1 MILRVESL
9 AKALEN
15 YVRDISIVWFSV
27 EEARQMGYN
36 VIYYV
41 IKVKPDLSDRLP
53 FIALS
58 AVYNLMQDSVDVIG
72 IVAHLSSRSANSAD
86 DPKLLD
92 VLKDVGGYIYSVK
105 GVSGILLP
113 AYESIEEVIT
123 RFKSFVLAMWNLE
136 VDLYID
142 GYILDFSS
150 EL

>member
-41 IKVKPDLSDRLP
+41 IRVKPDLSDRLP

-58 AVYNLMQDSVDVIG
+58 AVYRLMQDTVDVIG
-72 IVAHLSSRSANSAD
+72 IVAHLSRSANSAED
-86 DPKLLD
+86 SKLLG
-92 VLKDVGGYIYSVK
+92 VLKEVGGYIYSVK
-105 GVSGILLP
+105 GLPGILLP
-113 AYESIEEVIT
+113 AYESIEEVVT
-123 RFKSFVLAMWNLE
+123 RFKSFASAMWNLE
-136 VDLYID
+136 VNLYID

>member
-15 YVRDISIVWFSV
+15 YIRDISIVWFSV

-36 VIYYV
+36 IIHYV
-41 IKVKPDLSDRLP
+41 MRAKPDLSDRLP

-72 IVAHLSSRSANSAD
+72 IVAHLSNRPANGAEN
-86 DPKLLD
+86 PKLLD
-92 VLKDVGGYIYSVK
+92 VLKEVGGYIYSVK
-105 GVSGILLP
+105 GVPGILLP
-113 AYESIEEVIT
+113 AYESVEEVIT
-123 RFKSFVLAMWNLE
+123 RFKSFVSAMWNLE

-142 GYILDFSS
+142 GYILDFSN

>member
-41 IKVKPDLSDRLP
+41 IRVKPDLSDRLP
-53 FIALS
+53 FIAFS
-58 AVYNLMQDSVDVIG
+58 AVYLFMQDSVDVIG
-72 IVAHLSSRSANSAD
+72 IVAHLNNMSANGAEDS
-86 DPKLLD
+86 KLLD
-92 VLKDVGGYIYSVK
+92 VLKEVGGYIYSVK
-105 GVSGILLP
+105 GVPGILLP
-113 AYESIEEVIT
+113 AYESVEEVIA
-123 RFKSFVLAMWNLE
+123 RFKSFVSAMWNLE